1 MSSGRVWCIIFL
13 YCLCGSVKLPFSFG
27 ESGRVFMKSK
37 PTKKTKFIF
46 ITGGVLSSLGKGL
59 AAAALGALLESRG
72 MTVTFQKLDPYIN
85 VDPGTMNP
93 FQHGEVFV
101 TDDGAET
108 DLDMGHYE
116 RYTNAVMAQV
126 NNYTS
131 GRIYYSVIQKE
142 RRGEYLGGTVQVI
155 PHITDEIKQAVLQLD
170 GTVDVAI
177 IEIGGTIGDIEG
189 LPFVEA
195 IRQLRGDLGRD
206 YTLFVHLT
214 LVPYIKTAGEV
225 KTKPTQHSVKELLAS
240 GIQPDILVC
249 RTENHLTADLK
260 KKIALFCNVEP
271 ESVITAIDV
280 ESIYEVPLRLH
291 EEGLDDRVLEKL
303 GIWTGA
309 PYIKPWEELVDRIK
323 NPKHQVTIGIT
334 GKYVELK
341 ESYKSLHEAL
351 VHGGIAN
358 NAQVDLKYISAED
371 LEEGDPD
378 ELLADCDGILVPG
391 GFGSR
396 GMEGKIRAITVARE
410 KSIPFFGICLGMQ
423 LAVVEFARNIAAM
436 EGAHSTEL
444 DTATP
449 FPVIYLMKEW
459 FDFRTGRTEIRDET
473 SDMGG
478 TLRLGAYPC
487 MLKEGTLA
495 RRAYRQDEISERH
508 RHRYEFNN
516 MFREQLVKAGLVV
529 SGTSPDDT
537 LVEIV
542 ELQDHPWFLGCQFH
556 PEFKSKP
563 MQPHPLFR
571 DFIEAALKRRL
582 KEYAEPGAMKVE
594 R

>member
-1 MSSGRVWCIIFL
+1 
-13 YCLCGSVKLPFSFG
+13 
-27 ESGRVFMKSK
+27 MKIQ

-59 AAAALGALLESRG
+59 AAAAIGSLLESRG

-93 FQHGEVFV
+93 FQHGEVYV

-116 RYTNAVMAQV
+116 RYTNAVMAQI

-131 GRIYYSVIQKE
+131 GRIYYSVIMKE

-155 PHITDEIKQAVLQLD
+155 PHITDEIKRAVLQLD

-195 IRQLRGDLGRD
+195 IRQLRGDLGRE
-206 YTLFVHLT
+206 YTLFIHLT

-240 GIQPDILVC
+240 GIQPDILMC
-249 RTENHLTADLK
+249 RTEVPLNADLK

-280 ESIYEVPLRLH
+280 DSIYEVPLRLH
-291 EEGLDDRVLEKL
+291 EEGVDDRILEKL

-309 PYIKPWEELVDRIK
+309 PHIRPWQELVHKIK
-323 NPKHQVTIGIT
+323 NPKHTVTIGIT
-334 GKYVELK
+334 GKYVDLK

-358 NAQVDLKYISAED
+358 EARVELKYISADELESGGGIEQ
-371 LEEGDPD
+371 LEE
-378 ELLADCDGILVPG
+378 CDGILVPG

-396 GMEGKIRAITVARE
+396 GTEGKIRAITHARQNRV
-410 KSIPFFGICLGMQ
+410 PFFGICLGMQ
-423 LAVVEFARNIAAM
+423 LAVVEFARNIAKL

-444 DTATP
+444 DPGTP
-449 FPVIYLMKEW
+449 YPVIYLMKEW
-459 FDFRTGRTEIRDET
+459 FDFRTGKTEVRDEN

-487 MLKEGTLA
+487 RLIPGTLA
-495 RRAYRQDEISERH
+495 ARAYGEEEISERH

-516 MFREQLVKAGLVV
+516 EFRERLEEAGLVV
-529 SGTSPDDT
+529 SGTSPDET

-542 ELQDHPWFLGCQFH
+542 ELDDHPWFLGCQFH

-563 MQPHPLFR
+563 MKPHPLFR
-571 DFIEAALKRRL
+571 DFIRAALEARQAQ
-582 KEYAEPGAMKVE
+582 KERA
-594 R
+594 

>member
-1 MSSGRVWCIIFL
+1 
-13 YCLCGSVKLPFSFG
+13 
-27 ESGRVFMKSK
+27 MKSE
-37 PTKKTKFIF
+37 PTRKTKFIF

-59 AAAALGALLESRG
+59 AAAAIGSLLECRG

-93 FQHGEVFV
+93 FQHGEVYV

-116 RYTNAVMAQV
+116 RYTDAVMAQK

-131 GRIYYSVIQKE
+131 GRIYYSVITKE
-142 RRGEYLGGTVQVI
+142 RRGEYLGGTVQMI

-177 IEIGGTIGDIEG
+177 IEIGGTVGDIEG
-189 LPFVEA
+189 LPFIEA
-195 IRQLRGDLGRD
+195 IRQLRGDLGRE
-206 YTLFVHLT
+206 YSLFIHLT
-214 LVPYIKTAGEV
+214 LVPYIKTAGEI

-240 GIQPDILVC
+240 GIQPDILMC
-249 RTENHLTADLK
+249 RTEVPLDQGLK
-260 KKIALFCNVEP
+260 KKIALFCNVEAK
-271 ESVITAIDV
+271 SVITAIDV
-280 ESIYEVPLRLH
+280 DTIYEVPLRLH
-291 EEGLDDRVLEKL
+291 EEGVDDRILEKL

-309 PYIKPWEELVDRIK
+309 PNIKPWEELVNKIK
-323 NPKHQVTIGIT
+323 NPKHTVTIGIT

-341 ESYKSLHEAL
+341 EAYKSLHESL

-358 NAQVDLKYISAED
+358 DCRVELKYIAADD
-371 LEEGDPD
+371 LESD
-378 ELLADCDGILVPG
+378 EALDKLKSCDGILVPG

-396 GMEGKIRAITVARE
+396 GMEGKIRAITYARQN
-410 KSIPFFGICLGMQ
+410 KVPFFGICLGMQ
-423 LAVVEFARNIAAM
+423 LAVVEFARNVAGIADANTL
-436 EGAHSTEL
+436 EADS
-444 DTATP
+444 ATSS
-449 FPVIYLMKEW
+449 PVIYLMKEW
-459 FDFRTGRTEIRDET
+459 YDFRTGKTETRDVD

-487 MLKEGTLA
+487 KLVKGTIA
-495 RRAYRQDEISERH
+495 GDAYATDEINERH

-516 MFREQLVKAGLVV
+516 EFRQQMEKADLVI

-542 ELQDHPWFLGCQFH
+542 ELKDHPWFLGCQFH
-556 PEFKSKP
+556 PEFQSKP
-563 MQPHPLFR
+563 MKPHPLFR
-571 DFIEAALKRRL
+571 DFIRASLENK
-582 KEYAEPGAMKVE
+582 G
-594 R
+594 